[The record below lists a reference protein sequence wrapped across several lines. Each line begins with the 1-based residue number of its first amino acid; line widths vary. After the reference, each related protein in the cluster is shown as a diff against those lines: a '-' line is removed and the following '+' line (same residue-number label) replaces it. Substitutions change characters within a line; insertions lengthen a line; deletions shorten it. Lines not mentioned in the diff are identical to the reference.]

1 MSQIVGILDY
11 GLAGN
16 IFNIQKVLNYL
27 DVKSIIVLDAKDLE
41 QCDKIIIPGVGSFHE
56 SMEFLRKKNMIKP
69 LKHFILK
76 KPTLG
81 ICLGMQILS
90 HLGFE
95 GNESEGLGII
105 NAEVKKIICKG
116 SIPHMGFNTL
126 EIISDSKL
134 FAGIEKTDEFYF
146 MHSYEVVNYTNILS
160 LTHYKGHSFVSAIQS
175 GNIFG
180 VQFHPEKSRE
190 SGLKIFKNFIE
201 I

>member
-1 MSQIVGILDY
+1 MSQVIGILNY

-27 DVKSIIVLDAKDLE
+27 AVENTIVLNHEDLY
-41 QCDKIIIPGVGSFHE
+41 QCDKLIIPGVGSFYE
-56 SMEFLRKKNMIKP
+56 SMVFLNKNNMIEP
-69 LKHFILK
+69 LKDFIK
-76 KPTLG
+76 NKPTLG
-81 ICLGMQILS
+81 ICLGMQILATI
-90 HLGFE
+90 GFE
-95 GNESEGLGII
+95 GMESKGLGFI
-105 NAEVKKIICKG
+105 NAEVKKIECKG

-126 EIISDSKL
+126 EILNSSDL
-134 FAGIEKTDEFYF
+134 FKGINELDEFYF

-160 LTHYKGHSFVSAIQS
+160 LTNYHGHSFVSAIQS
-175 GNIFG
+175 EKIFG